1 MTCPTCGKNIPTPI
15 PGTPGRPRVYCNNL
29 CKQRAWHRRHPQRSV
44 PIGQW
49 LHDCETLIAAMYGRP
64 VSGADIAD
72 IEARLRA
79 AHGYPSVINEEE
91 AT

>member
-1 MTCPTCGKNIPTPI
+1 MTCPTCGKTVAEHV

-29 CKQRAWHRRHPQRSV
+29 CKQRMYTRRHPHRSV

-49 LHDCETLIAAMYGRP
+49 LHDCETLTAAMYGKP

-72 IEARLRA
+72 IESRLRA
-79 AHGYPSVINEEE
+79 ATEYPSVTDKEE
-91 AT
+91 TC